1 MTPTCFPDAPSQTI
15 RASHGSSRSP
25 ARAASS
31 PKTLRSRTPPHVRS
45 LHPWG
50 LCLPR
55 AWDGKTGNPLLPQSP
70 AVLGRKDGRRKGLA
84 GAPGDPAKLI

>member
-1 MTPTCFPDAPSQTI
+1 MTPTCSPDAPSQTN
-15 RASHGSSRSP
+15 RASHRSSRSP
-25 ARAASS
+25 KSI
-31 PKTLRSRTPPHVRS
+31 RSRTPPHVRS

-55 AWDGKTGNPLLPQSP
+55 AWDGKTGNLPLPQSP